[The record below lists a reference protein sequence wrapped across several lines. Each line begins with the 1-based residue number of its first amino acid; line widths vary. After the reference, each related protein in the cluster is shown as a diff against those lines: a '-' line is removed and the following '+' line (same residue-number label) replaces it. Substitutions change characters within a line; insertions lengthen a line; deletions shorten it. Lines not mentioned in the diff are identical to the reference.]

1 MNYRK
6 IGVVAAR
13 MAVAV
18 GALLAVLIILGIAGY
33 GPPAPRTE
41 VTGQRPYADYVGREF
56 RIVGDI
62 SATAWNNFPDRAKIL
77 SVTLDPPPGTRNR
90 FVSYVIPMKNGQRVR
105 VLKAWRSYTLFE
117 IVRRYVVSVPD
128 ASLPTD
134 VEITMRVGS
143 DGVPDSRYYEPI
155 K

>member
-6 IGVVAAR
+6 IAVVAACV
-13 MAVAV
+13 AVAA

-33 GPPAPRTE
+33 GGQAPRTE
-41 VTGQRPYADYVGREF
+41 VTEQRPYADYVGREF

-62 SATAWNNFPDRAKIL
+62 SATAWNDFPDRAKIL
-77 SVTLDPPPGTRNR
+77 SVTLDPPPRTRNR
-90 FVSYVIPMKNGQRVR
+90 FVSYVIPMKRGQRVR

-117 IVRRYVVSVPD
+117 IIRRYVVSVPD

-134 VEITMRVGS
+134 VEITMRVDS

-155 K
+155 E

>member
-1 MNYRK
+1 VNYRQ
-6 IGVVAAR
+6 IAVVAAR
-13 MAVAV
+13 VAVAA
-18 GALLAVLIILGIAGY
+18 GALLAVLIILAIAGY

-41 VTGQRPYADYVGREF
+41 VTEQRPYADYVGREF

-62 SATAWNNFPDRAKIL
+62 SATAWNDFPDRAKIL

-90 FVSYVIPMKNGQRVR
+90 FVSYAIPMKRGQRVR
-105 VLKAWRSYTLFE
+105 VLRAWRSYTLFE

-143 DGVPDSRYYEPI
+143 DGVPDPRYYEPI
-155 K
+155 E